1 MASGLSALSRRR
13 LDGGGGGVGKPVIR
27 CEGVTKRFGATEALR
42 GVDLVVEDGE
52 VFGYLGPNGAG
63 KTTTLRIIM
72 GLTRA
77 TAGRVELFGLDA
89 WARRDELH
97 QRVGYV
103 PGDVSLYPRLTGQ
116 DHVDYVG
123 HLHRIGRPAGAG
135 ALAERLDLDLRKP
148 TRQLS
153 RGNRQKLALLL
164 ALMIRPEL
172 LVLDE
177 PSSGLDPLVQRE
189 FHALLSEHVAQGGTV
204 LLSSHVLSEVQRVA
218 TRIGVLSAGLV
229 VAVEQL
235 DVLRAK
241 SLHHVEAQFDGVVQV
256 ADFASVPGVRDVRLE
271 DGLLRCDAPQSSLDP
286 LLKRIADHPVV
297 DLMCTEAELEET
309 FLAYYA
315 APGGPDAA

>member
-1 MASGLSALSRRR
+1 MGI
-13 LDGGGGGVGKPVIR
+13 PVIR

-97 QRVGYV
+97 RRVGYV

-135 ALAERLDLDLRKP
+135 ALAERLDLDLHKP
-148 TRQLS
+148 ARQLS

-229 VAVEQL
+229 VAVEEL
-235 DVLRAK
+235 DALRAK
-241 SLHHVEAQFDGVVQV
+241 SLHHVEAQFDGVVPV
-256 ADFASVPGVRDVRLE
+256 ADFVSVPGVRDVRLE

-286 LLKRIADHPVV
+286 LLKRIAHHPVV
-297 DLMCTEAELEET
+297 DLTCTEAELEET

-315 APGGPDAA
+315 ASGGPDAA